1 MRRLLFAAGLLLASA
16 PAVAFEHIRG
26 GYVCARGW
34 PAGQGP
40 YSACQDLKA
49 REARGRVVLA
59 GWYLSAAALLVG
71 SPKACIADPDSQ
83 FLFHGSGADLIAR
96 FGVPR
101 CGASR

>member
-49 REARGRVVLA
+49 RV
-59 GWYLSAAALLVG
+59 
-71 SPKACIADPDSQ
+71 ADPDSQ
-83 FLFHGSGADLIAR
+83 FLFHGSGADLTAR

>member
-1 MRRLLFAAGLLLASA
+1 M
-16 PAVAFEHIRG
+16 
-26 GYVCARGW
+26 
-34 PAGQGP
+34 
-40 YSACQDLKA
+40 
-49 REARGRVVLA
+49 LA

>member
-40 YSACQDLKA
+40 Y
-49 REARGRVVLA
+49 
-59 GWYLSAAALLVG
+59 
-71 SPKACIADPDSQ
+71 
-83 FLFHGSGADLIAR
+83 
-96 FGVPR
+96 
-101 CGASR
+101 